1 MRYRRGGT
9 LKSGF
14 RAALVA
20 SLPLALAAGNTL
32 GQSPERREL
41 DVSWELVW
49 ELPPD
54 LDSPIQAPALLAAD
68 GTGGVVTFDF
78 GDQALKSVTSAGM
91 SWAFGRSGQGPRE
104 FLRPTGISLV
114 GQDVW
119 VVDPD
124 NQRLTQVSA
133 DGQGARVVRLTDV
146 TRAIRLRDG
155 SGIGLVQGS
164 GPLLKV
170 FGEEGRETGYATP
183 DGFPTRLGPMVREG
197 IITGGERSPF
207 FLVAFLN
214 AGRLV
219 HGTATQDGIQ
229 TTLVPTVEPSS
240 FPELV
245 TSRSPR
251 GYTMIRVDPSAPQG
265 ARWVDHDARFFYVA
279 YDGVTR
285 TDARLV
291 DLYRTE
297 DASYWGSFLL
307 PETVAFGAIV
317 AEGLMAGLI
326 AEPIPHI
333 KVWRFGIDQS
343 ATPSVGAPDKAAS
356 RGWPGG

>member
-1 MRYRRGGT
+1 MRHRWGANKGS
-9 LKSGF
+9 L
-14 RAALVA
+14 RAACVA
-20 SLPLALAAGNTL
+20 WLPLALAAGSTL
-32 GQSPERREL
+32 GQGPERCEL
-41 DVSWELVW
+41 DVSWELSW

-54 LDSPIQAPALLAAD
+54 LDSPVQAPALLAAN
-68 GTGGVVTFDF
+68 GTGGVATFDY

-104 FLRPTGISLV
+104 FIQPTGIALA
-114 GQDVW
+114 GQEMW

-124 NQRLTQVSA
+124 NQRLTKVSR
-133 DGQGARVVRLTDV
+133 DGQEARAFRLTEI

-155 SGIGLVQGS
+155 RGIGLVQGP

-170 FGEEGRETGYATP
+170 FDEEGGVTGYVTP

-197 IITGGERSPF
+197 IIAGGERSPF

-214 AGRLV
+214 AGQLI

-229 TTLVPTVEPSS
+229 TTLVPTIEPSQ

-245 TSRSPR
+245 TSRTAR
-251 GYTMIRVDPSAPQG
+251 GHTLVRVDPEAPGG

-279 YDGVTR
+279 YEGTTR
-285 TDARLV
+285 TDGRLV

-307 PETVAFGAIV
+307 PEPVASGAIV

-326 AEPIPHI
+326 FEPIPHI
-333 KVWRFGIDQS
+333 KVWHFGIEESS
-343 ATPSVGAPDKAAS
+343 ASMAGIPDRLDC
-356 RGWPGG
+356 RGWSEG